1 MGRFE
6 GLFDQLLADEKA
18 VKQRRHP
25 REEEHRLQVAC
36 VNWYRL
42 QHRKYAD
49 SLIAVP
55 NGGKRDKTTAKKMK
69 AEGQLAGVADLI
81 LLVPN
86 TNYHAL
92 LIELKTPKGR
102 QSQSQRAWQM
112 TAERHGYKYVVCRS
126 LDDFITTIKD
136 YLRYYYIR

>member
-1 MGRFE
+1 M
-6 GLFDQLLADEKA
+6 LADEKA

-81 LLVPN
+81 LLKSN
-86 TNYHAL
+86 RYYGAL
-92 LIELKTPKGR
+92 MIEMKTRTGR
-102 QSQSQRAWQM
+102 QAETQKQWQ
-112 TAERHGYKYVVCRS
+112 EYIEQQGYKYVVCRS
-126 LDDFITTIKD
+126 IEDFVREVND
-136 YLRYYYIR
+136 YLLNV

>member
-1 MGRFE
+1 M
-6 GLFDQLLADEKA
+6 LADEKA

-81 LLVPN
+81 LLKSN
-86 TNYHAL
+86 RYYGAL
-92 LIELKTPKGR
+92 MIEMKTRTGR
-102 QSQSQRAWQM
+102 QAETQKQWQ
-112 TAERHGYKYVVCRS
+112 EYIEQQGYKYVVCRS
-126 LDDFITTIKD
+126 IEDFMREVND
-136 YLRYYYIR
+136 YLLNV

>member
-6 GLFDQLLADEKA
+6 GLFDQMLADEKA

-42 QHRKYAD
+42 QHRKYAN

-81 LLVPN
+81 LLKSN
-86 TNYHAL
+86 KYYGAL
-92 LIELKTPKGR
+92 MIEMKTRTGR
-102 QSQSQRAWQM
+102 QAETQKQWQ
-112 TAERHGYKYVVCRS
+112 EYIEQQGYKYVVCRS
-126 LDDFITTIKD
+126 IEDFVREVND
-136 YLRYYYIR
+136 YLLNV

>member
-81 LLVPN
+81 LLKSN
-86 TNYHAL
+86 RYYGAL
-92 LIELKTPKGR
+92 MIEMKTRTGR
-102 QSQSQRAWQM
+102 QAETQKQWQ
-112 TAERHGYKYVVCRS
+112 EYIEQQGYKYVVCRS
-126 LDDFITTIKD
+126 IEDFMREVND
-136 YLRYYYIR
+136 YLLNV

>member
-6 GLFDQLLADEKA
+6 GLFDQMLADEKA

-81 LLVPN
+81 LLKSN
-86 TNYHAL
+86 KYYGAL
-92 LIELKTPKGR
+92 MIEMKTRTGR
-102 QSQSQRAWQM
+102 QAETQKQWQ
-112 TAERHGYKYVVCRS
+112 EYIEQQGYKYVVCRS
-126 LDDFITTIKD
+126 IEDFVREVND
-136 YLRYYYIR
+136 YLLNV

>member
-6 GLFDQLLADEKA
+6 GLFDQMLADEKA

-42 QHRKYAD
+42 QHRKYAN

-81 LLVPN
+81 LLKSN
-86 TNYHAL
+86 KYYGAL
-92 LIELKTPKGR
+92 MIEMKTRTGR
-102 QSQSQRAWQM
+102 QAETQKQWQ
-112 TAERHGYKYVVCRS
+112 EYIEHQGYKYVVCRS
-126 LDDFITTIKD
+126 IEDFMREVND
-136 YLRYYYIR
+136 YLLNV